1 MRNIETIEK
10 LGNLEVESEIKFNE
24 FVSELTEKY
33 SFDSEN
39 DLVIAIQNVKFG
51 WKEMDAFSYLGN
63 RMTWLAVLHL
73 DFTEQKDL
81 KDEEVQMYLSK
92 VEKGIA
98 QLTEYKELINNRISE
113 MEFILSICKE
123 MHESD

>member
-81 KDEEVQMYLSK
+81 KDEEVTGQFSK
-92 VEKGIA
+92 ALDDAVNAVKASE
-98 QLTEYKELINNRISE
+98 ISPVT
-113 MEFILSICKE
+113 FSLPRSNK
-123 MHESD
+123 

>member
-1 MRNIETIEK
+1 M
-10 LGNLEVESEIKFNE
+10 
-24 FVSELTEKY
+24 TEKY

-113 MEFILSICKE
+113 MEYILSICKE
-123 MHESD
+123 IHESD